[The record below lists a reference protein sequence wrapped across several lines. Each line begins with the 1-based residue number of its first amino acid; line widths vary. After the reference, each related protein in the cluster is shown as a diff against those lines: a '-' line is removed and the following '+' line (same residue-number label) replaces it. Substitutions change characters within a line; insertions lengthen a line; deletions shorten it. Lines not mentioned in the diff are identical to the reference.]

1 MLEERPAELRRFVDD
16 YRRVRLAEGFAST
29 DPEFAR
35 RLPFRDTTGRN
46 RSAWRLRAL
55 HYLAVR
61 AALAALPRVDRVLD
75 LGAGNG
81 WLARR
86 LAPSFRVTALDVDAT
101 DTGLGALDDRR
112 VGRLRADLE
121 ALPLAA
127 GRFDVVIV
135 AAALHYAL
143 DLSRALGE
151 MARVLRPGGLLVIA
165 DSPVYADAA
174 ARDAAWRRTLDHYRA
189 AGAGHLAARYR
200 GLLREELDGSGRFRF
215 LEVALPSLS
224 SARALLGRIRGR
236 QPVARL
242 PLIFGW
248 KR

>member
-1 MLEERPAELRRFVDD
+1 MSEERPADLRTFVDD
-16 YRRVRLAEGFAST
+16 YRRVRLAEGFASP

-35 RLPFRDTTGRN
+35 GLPFRDATGRN
-46 RSAWRLRAL
+46 RPAWRLRAL
-55 HYLAVR
+55 HYLALR

-112 VGRLRADLE
+112 VGRLRADLQ

-127 GRFDVVIV
+127 GGFDVVIV

-143 DLSRALGE
+143 DLSCALTE
-151 MARVLRPGGLLVIA
+151 VARVLRPGGLLVIV

-189 AGAGHLAARYR
+189 AGAAHLAARYR
-200 GLLREELDGSGRFRF
+200 GLLREELDGAGQFRF
-215 LEVALPSLS
+215 LEVPLPSLS
-224 SARALLGRIRGR
+224 SARALLRRIRGR
-236 QPVARL
+236 RPGARL